1 MAGRPTLYKPEYVE
15 KVKRICLLGGT
26 DVQIADYFGVDVS
39 TIGNWKNAHPE
50 FLESIRETK
59 VLQDL
64 EVSDS
69 LFKQARAGNVIAQ
82 KFWLMNRQKDAWRE
96 KQEVDLRTP
105 NGIQIS
111 AIDATRLAGMSDEE
125 IAQVREKMR
134 EAIEIAQKLQIE
146 PPK

>member
-26 DVQIADYFGVDVS
+26 DAQIADYFGVDVS

-69 LFKQARAGNVIAQ
+69 LFKQARSGNVIAQ

-105 NGIQIS
+105 DGIQLA
-111 AIDATRLAGMSDEE
+111 AIDATRLAGLTDEQIAETRETMRRALE
-125 IAQVREKMR
+125 IAQ
-134 EAIEIAQKLQIE
+134 QLQIE
-146 PPK
+146 PK